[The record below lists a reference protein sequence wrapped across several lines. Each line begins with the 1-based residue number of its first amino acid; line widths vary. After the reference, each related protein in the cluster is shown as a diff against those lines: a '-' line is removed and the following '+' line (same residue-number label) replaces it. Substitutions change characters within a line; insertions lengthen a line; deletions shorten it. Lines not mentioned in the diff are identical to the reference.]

1 MRTVVLLA
9 VVVAAV
15 VAMLASR
22 PSTPPSGEMPRLTYV
37 TTAHQ
42 LGVVGYRD
50 PAGAIS
56 PDGTRVA
63 YSEGR
68 RVFVIPVG
76 GGAPQALP
84 DGEGQIRYLTWASP
98 NSLIAEETGS
108 SIRWWE
114 YAFASGQVNRRPL
127 WKSKGETVVISDGPL
142 GSRMSG
148 NGDAAESVIER
159 INNLRQLSWSPDGKY
174 AAAIVNGSEGS
185 GLLRIDSFDDPTT
198 SDRYAYGLKG
208 RPTTVAWTPS
218 GEVACISSESGRPRV
233 SIPCGGPALRT
244 EPDIDIIG
252 PIAFT
257 PDGKQVYCASPNAS
271 GMVEL
276 WTIDRATLRARR
288 VTSFSRD
295 AYAPSIAADG
305 TTLFKVQTYRTFV
318 ADVPAD
324 GGASRQLTTF
334 QAETPSWHPTESR
347 LSFTYGTWRRVMD
360 DAKYPDI
367 AQEIGVLDLS
377 GPLPAAKPSEV
388 IAQSDSEDQAMAWSP
403 NGKWIAFHTH
413 REMSDDVW
421 LRPAGGKAA
430 DKRITFLGRGAEVG
444 WPRWSSDGK
453 TVLLDGARKS
463 DGRSVIYVIGVDQ
476 DTGQVTSDLREV
488 RVDGFDGELTHAEW
502 LPNGTSVAALA
513 REGPGHNAIL
523 TVPLTGGRPVVV
535 HRWESEHDFSGLGVS
550 PDGRS
555 IAYTGPAPDGYF
567 QIYRMPAAGGAPV
580 QVTQDPS
587 NKSQP
592 SWSPDGA
599 RIAFTVW
606 SYEAAFWTLR

>member
-1 MRTVVLLA
+1 MRTVVILA
-9 VVVAAV
+9 LVVGAL
-15 VAMLASR
+15 VAMLIGRPALPPAS
-22 PSTPPSGEMPRLTYV
+22 EMPRLTYV
-37 TTAHQ
+37 TTARQ

-56 PDGTRVA
+56 PDGTRIA

-68 RVFVIPVG
+68 FIRVMPIG
-76 GGAPQALP
+76 GGAPRTLAA
-84 DGEGQIRYLTWASP
+84 GEGQIRSLSWAS
-98 NSLIAEETGS
+98 NERLVAEETGTKT
-108 SIRWWE
+108 RWWE
-114 YAFASGQVNRRPL
+114 YTVATGERTAL
-127 WKSKGETVVISDGPL
+127 WAGGV
-142 GSRMSG
+142 
-148 NGDAAESVIER
+148 GDLR
-159 INNLRQLSWSPDGKY
+159 INDVRQIAWSPDGGK
-174 AAAIVNGSEGS
+174 AAIVATGKQGPERWQVIANASSRIAGEHPTAVAWSSADQVACLSSEG
-185 GLLRIDSFDDPTT
+185 
-198 SDRYAYGLKG
+198 
-208 RPTTVAWTPS
+208 
-218 GEVACISSESGRPRV
+218 GRPRL
-233 SIPCGGPALRT
+233 SIPCGSPALKT

-252 PIAFT
+252 PIAFS
-257 PDGKQVYCASPNAS
+257 PDGKQIYGASPNAS

-288 VTSFSRD
+288 LTSFSRD

-305 TTLFKVQTYRTFV
+305 TMLFKVQTYRTFV
-318 ADVPAD
+318 ADVPAA

-334 QAETPSWHPTESR
+334 QAETPSWHPTQPR
-347 LSFTYGTWRRVMD
+347 VSFTYGTWRRVMD

-367 AQEIGVLDLS
+367 AQEIGVIDL
-377 GPLPAAKPSEV
+377 GGTLPATKPSEV
-388 IAQSDSEDQAMAWSP
+388 VAQSDSEDQAMAWSP

-421 LRPAGGKAA
+421 LRPADGKAA

-444 WPRWSSDGK
+444 WPRWSPDGK

-463 DGRSVIYVIGVDQ
+463 DGRSVVYVIGVDEN
-476 DTGQVTSDLREV
+476 TGQVTSDLREV

-502 LPNGTSVAALA
+502 LPSGTSVAALA

-523 TVPLTGGRPVVV
+523 TVPLTGGAPVVV

-555 IAYTGPAPDGYF
+555 IAFTGPASDGYF
-567 QIYRMPAAGGAPV
+567 QIFRVPAGGGAPV
-580 QVTQDPS
+580 QVTGDPS

-592 SWSPDGA
+592 SWSPDGS